1 MQEAAPGCET
11 TSEEITHCIGSFS
24 CCQPWPGNDSLSLS
38 LAAPLTPSASIL
50 PTSPLFSSLSPAYLY
65 ISLSL
70 SRTTKKK
77 NKKIKIIKSTGFQ
90 GTCECSNHVGPFSVI
105 SHNKVT
111 ERGRCVGRL
120 REQRERLMEREED
133 EGSVWETEGGENKIK
148 QSEEGGGHLLCLFIM
163 GAALISIWV

>member
-1 MQEAAPGCET
+1 MKLHQRRLHIASAHSPVVSRGRET
-11 TSEEITHCIGSFS
+11 TL
-24 CCQPWPGNDSLSLS
+24 SLSLS
-38 LAAPLTPSASIL
+38 LLPSHPLPRFSPPLLYFPLCLLLICTFLCPSPEL
-50 PTSPLFSSLSPAYLY
+50 Q
-65 ISLSL
+65 
-70 SRTTKKK
+70 KKK
-77 NKKIKIIKSTGFQ
+77 INKKKIIKSTGFQ

-120 REQRERLMEREED
+120 REQREGLMEREED
-133 EGSVWETEGGENKIK
+133 EGRVWETEGGENKIK